1 MNVATTHPSD
11 VTSLLGTAHTKM
23 LWLIEAAEKRGDVA
37 GADAWR
43 IALDA
48 IAHARR
54 TFDEMR
60 SKQDWS
66 MPRVG
71 K

>member
-1 MNVATTHPSD
+1 MAITHPTDVATHLS
-11 VTSLLGTAHTKM
+11 TAHSQI
-23 LWLIEAAEKRGDVA
+23 LALIETAEKRGDVA

-54 TFDEMR
+54 TFEEMR
-60 SKQDWS
+60 GKQDWS
-66 MPRVG
+66 MPSTG